1 MTLSVAVFAADACLY
16 GAVSKGHKRQQSVS
30 YYTAVSE
37 RGKRFCHRHP
47 DDASFLSEPNTY
59 KAIRFYESG
68 TYTITVTGTKAGT
81 TDVYTYSEEFFI
93 TETASN
99 GGWF

>member
-1 MTLSVAVFAADACLY
+1 MFKYGQDTGEFTLKVISNQPDGTFTWSISGGNAVLY
-16 GAVSKGHKRQQSVS
+16 EIP
-30 YYTAVSE
+30 Y
-37 RGKRFCHRHP
+37 P

-59 KAIRFYESG
+59 KAVRFYESG